1 MFNKSVSQKK
11 LLVISVL
18 MIVFLS
24 LIRFGIPRGERLLH
38 RSDWGVLSESLLE
51 DVQVLVLIAGFVF
64 AVRLVRLA
72 KELGWRIYFGLVAGG
87 LFFIVGE
94 EMSWGQHMFGWET
107 PETFAEVNAQNETTL
122 HNLDFFQSPQ
132 DFLLGFNFL
141 FVAPVLVSLALG
153 MLWIFPLLISRLQ
166 FLSPAVPGWGL
177 SPLFLFSASFP
188 VYYAAQESRLIASYV
203 EVPWLVEVRDW
214 EIGELGMYAGL
225 ALWLMSAQS
234 LFNSARKD

>member
-1 MFNKSVSQKK
+1 MFDKWLAQKK
-11 LLVISVL
+11 LLVIS
-18 MIVFLS
+18 IGIITFLT
-24 LIRFGIPRGERLLH
+24 LIRFAVPGGAHLLH

-51 DVQVLVLIAGFVF
+51 DVQVLVLIVGFVF

-94 EMSWGQHMFGWET
+94 EMSWGQHIFGWET
-107 PETFAEVNAQNETTL
+107 PEPLAEVNAQNETTL

-141 FVAPVLVSLALG
+141 FVAPVLVSLTLG
-153 MLWIFPLLISRLQ
+153 TLWIFPLLVNRLR

-177 SPLFLFSASFP
+177 SPLFFFSAVFP
-188 VYYAAQESRLIASYV
+188 LYFAIQQSRLIATYL
-203 EVPWLVEVRDW
+203 EVPWFVEVLDW

-225 ALWLMSAQS
+225 ALWLISAS
-234 LFNSARKD
+234 KALSFSSKD